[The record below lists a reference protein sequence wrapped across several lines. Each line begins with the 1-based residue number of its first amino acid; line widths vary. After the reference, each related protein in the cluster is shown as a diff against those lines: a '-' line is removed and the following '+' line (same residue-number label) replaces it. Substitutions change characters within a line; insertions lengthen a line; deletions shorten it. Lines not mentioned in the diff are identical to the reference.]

1 LDLIGD
7 DHPLHFG
14 RPGGIAPRGANFTL
28 QNSDC
33 LVIIGARMDMA
44 LTAYAHD
51 RLARGATKVMVDID
65 PAEIAK
71 MKTPIHLPI
80 VSDARDVIERMLVRL
95 PERDTFR
102 REPWLARCR
111 EWRSKYPLVLPEHR
125 QQCDGISMYYFSEV
139 LTEELSPNDVV
150 SPGSSGFASEI
161 FFLNFKVKYGQRVF
175 HNRGTGAMGFGLPA
189 SIGACLASGRQR
201 TVSVDGDG
209 GFQMNIQELATVA
222 NLDLPIKFFVIN
234 NRGYASI
241 RTSQTNYFK
250 LLVGADDTSGLRL
263 PDVRK
268 VAAAYGLKTALIDG
282 PANIREKVRDV
293 LNADGA
299 VVCEVIVPPDEP
311 RGPRVASAQRPDGSM
326 VSKPLE
332 DLWPFLDREEFLA
345 NMIVPA
351 LEE

>member
-1 LDLIGD
+1 
-7 DHPLHFG
+7 
-14 RPGGIAPRGANFTL
+14 
-28 QNSDC
+28 

-44 LTAYAHD
+44 LTAYAHE
-51 RLARGATKVMVDID
+51 RLARAAKKVMIDVD

-71 MKTPIHLPI
+71 MKTAIHLPI
-80 VSDARDVIERMLVRL
+80 IADAGAMIDRLLVRL
-95 PERDTFR
+95 PRTDAFR
-102 REPWLARCR
+102 RDEWLGRCR
-111 EWRSKYPLVLPEHR
+111 DWRTRYPLVLPEHR
-125 QQCDGISMYYFSEV
+125 QQSNGVSMYHFSEV
-139 LTEELSPNDVV
+139 LTEELAPDEIVA
-150 SPGSSGFASEI
+150 PGSSGFASEI

-189 SIGACLASGRQR
+189 SIGACLAGGRRR

-222 NLDLPIKFFVIN
+222 SLDLPIKFFVVN

-241 RTSQTNYFK
+241 RSSQTNYFN
-250 LLVGADDTSGLRL
+250 LLVAADDTSGLRL

-282 PANIREKVRDV
+282 PENLRQRVREV
-293 LNADGA
+293 LDSDGP
-299 VVCEVIVPPDEP
+299 VVCEVRVPPDEP